1 MNRTMKRFNVKL
13 IVILAGLAM
22 LGLIAIQIYWI
33 RNAIALNEERFEQNV
48 NEALKS
54 VVYKMEKQNTAAK
67 ITRKFNFRKQGIRW
81 LMAQDSLDPEGT
93 IVQEPGSEHPSFK
106 IRSSKVKVR
115 VFEEFTSDSNG
126 VITKEARQH
135 SFIEDST
142 IPHPAYDLPL
152 ISDQLKA
159 RMRLDSLHGG
169 VQWFQHKN
177 DMVNDIFDEL
187 VSINVYNDFEMKI
200 DTVFLDSLLRN
211 ELLEKGIDAEYR
223 FTILDNKVNKLRG
236 KRFPK
241 EDQKA
246 KNKDDQQF
254 QVNLSPDN
262 IFIEPKYLTLYFP
275 DQANYILRTMWWM
288 LVASGVFI
296 LMIIFSFYFT
306 VSTIFRQKKLSEI
319 KNDFIS
325 NMTHEFKT
333 PISTISLAC
342 EVLNDAS
349 VEKSPERVRNYV
361 KVIGEENK
369 RLSTLV
375 ENILQ
380 TAILD
385 KGEFKLKV
393 QDVDVHTIIQ
403 HAINNIRLQVEKREG
418 HIITHLD
425 AGQHVLQADK
435 VHLTNIIYNLVD
447 NALKYTD
454 QKPVIE
460 ISTRSTSNGISISV
474 KDNGIGISKENQR
487 KIFDTLY
494 RVPTGNIHNVKGF
507 GLGLSYVKAVV
518 EKHGGSISVD
528 SELGRGSTFSIFI
541 PYRVEAH

>member
-1 MNRTMKRFNVKL
+1 MKRFNVKL
-13 IVILAGLAM
+13 IIVLAGVAM
-22 LGLIAIQIYWI
+22 LGLIVIQIYWI

-48 NEALKS
+48 NEALKN
-54 VVYKMEKQNTAAK
+54 VVYKVEKHSTAAK
-67 ITRKFNFRKQGIRW
+67 ITRRFNFRKQGIRW
-81 LMAQDSLDPEGT
+81 LMEQDSLDPDGT
-93 IVQEPGSEHPSFK
+93 IYRQSASDNTTYKFK
-106 IRSSKVKVR
+106 SNKFKVK
-115 VFEEFTSDSNG
+115 VFEEFISDSSG
-126 VITKEARQH
+126 VITKETKQH
-135 SFIEDST
+135 SFIEDSM
-142 IPHPAYDLPL
+142 P
-152 ISDQLKA
+152 ISN
-159 RMRLDSLHGG
+159 SLFNFNMNTANTS
-169 VQWFQHKN
+169 VQINPIDTVDKEVKWLQHKN

-187 VSINVYNDFEMKI
+187 VSINVYNDYDVNV
-200 DTVFLDSLLRN
+200 DTVFLDSLIRN
-211 ELLEKGIDAEYR
+211 ELLEKGIDAEYK
-223 FTILDNKVNKLRG
+223 FTILNHSGSRMHY
-236 KRFPK
+236 KRISKNSGGEFAK
-241 EDQKA
+241 QK
-246 KNKDDQQF
+246 F

-262 IFIEPKYLTLYFP
+262 IFIQPKYLTLYFP
-275 DQANYILRTMWWM
+275 DQSSYILRTMWWM
-288 LVASGVFI
+288 LFASGVFI
-296 LMIIFSFYFT
+296 LVIILSFHYT
-306 VSTIFRQKKLSEI
+306 VTIIFRQKKLSEI

-349 VEKSPERVRNYV
+349 IEKSPERVTNYV

-393 QDVDVHTIIQ
+393 QEVDVHGIIQ
-403 HAINNIRLQVEKREG
+403 QAINNIRLQVENREG
-418 HIITHLD
+418 QIITRLD
-425 AGQHVLQADK
+425 AEQHVLEADK
-435 VHLTNIIYNLVD
+435 VHLTNIIYNLMD

-460 ISTRSTSNGISISV
+460 ISTKNANNGILISV
-474 KDNGIGISKENQR
+474 RDNGIGISKENQK

-518 EKHGGSISVD
+518 EKHGGTISVE
-528 SELGRGSTFSIFI
+528 SELGKGSTFGIFM
-541 PYRVEAH
+541 PYRHNVH